1 MTGDATSFTPRA
13 VPEEN
18 ATLPKNHLDAS
29 VQDVTYLYDA
39 YARDVRNGTS
49 MASTFTDAV
58 NPLVAVED
66 GSNSLR
72 WGHLLTVAT
81 SGHAAVRA
89 VMPMSVSRSTRILH
103 ATAR

>member
-13 VPEEN
+13 VPEEC

-49 MASTFTDAV
+49 MVRTFTRAV
-58 NPLVAVED
+58 NLH
-66 GSNSLR
+66 G
-72 WGHLLTVAT
+72 LLHPITQSSEEFFRT
-81 SGHAAVRA
+81 NESETTW
-89 VMPMSVSRSTRILH
+89 S
-103 ATAR
+103 